1 MKIEQKKSFANHTIC
16 RIKSF
21 HYLRG
26 KLIEMLSFFIILPI
40 LYLAGNIYIYLKGK
54 QALKSQSTGVKV
66 LLSIVFWGG
75 ALSFFSSFLFRNLD
89 MPASFAQTVSQV
101 GTGWLVFTLYM
112 VLALLV
118 FDILRLFHLRFKYSF
133 YLSLFLTLS
142 LLGYGNYNYQHPDTR
157 VINMVI
163 NKPADTDGQSLKV
176 VAISDIHLG
185 YATNKTM
192 LAGYVDMINAQRPD
206 IVLIGGDLIDNS
218 VAPLRYEHMEEE
230 LSKIY
235 APLGV
240 YMVPGN
246 HEYISGI
253 EESEKFIAQTPI
265 VLLRDSVA
273 ILPYQ
278 IQLVGRDDR
287 HNKGRKTLGQLTANL
302 DKSKPVI
309 LLDHQPYDL
318 EKTEEAGVDLQF
330 SGHTHR
336 GQVWPMNWIVDHLF
350 ELSYGIKK
358 IGNST
363 IYVSS
368 GLSLWGPPFRIG
380 TDSEMVVFNIT
391 FKE

>member
-1 MKIEQKKSFANHTIC
+1 
-16 RIKSF
+16 
-21 HYLRG
+21 
-26 KLIEMLSFFIILPI
+26 
-40 LYLAGNIYIYLKGK
+40 
-54 QALKSQSTGVKV
+54 
-66 LLSIVFWGG
+66 
-75 ALSFFSSFLFRNLD
+75 

-246 HEYISGI
+246 HGVYQWHRGEREIHSADAHRTFKGFRGYL
-253 EESEKFIAQTPI
+253 AQSDP
-265 VLLRDSVA
+265 
-273 ILPYQ
+273 
-278 IQLVGRDDR
+278 
-287 HNKGRKTLGQLTANL
+287 
-302 DKSKPVI
+302 
-309 LLDHQPYDL
+309 
-318 EKTEEAGVDLQF
+318 
-330 SGHTHR
+330 THR
-336 GQVWPMNWIVDHLF
+336 TGRPA
-350 ELSYGIKK
+350 
-358 IGNST
+358 
-363 IYVSS
+363 
-368 GLSLWGPPFRIG
+368 
-380 TDSEMVVFNIT
+380 
-391 FKE
+391 